1 MNDFI
6 GLEKDKPN
14 NTLNRCHFSW
24 ENGPFLLPLTFWKY
38 VKSTINQV
46 NVECKIFNVRK
57 NITLDGQV
65 PTKS

>member
-1 MNDFI
+1 M
-6 GLEKDKPN
+6 
-14 NTLNRCHFSW
+14 S
-24 ENGPFLLPLTFWKY
+24 FLMGKWAIFTPTNIWKY